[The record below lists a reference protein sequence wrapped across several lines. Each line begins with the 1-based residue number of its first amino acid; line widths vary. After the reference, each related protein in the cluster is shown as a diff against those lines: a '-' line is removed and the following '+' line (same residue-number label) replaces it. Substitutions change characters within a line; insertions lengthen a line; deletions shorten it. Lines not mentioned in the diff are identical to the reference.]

1 MGRFFSVYRHMV
13 NKYKFKESYVSTFLK
28 TIKLKKQYLKELR
41 NKLLLLKFN
50 KENSSKRLSLNAD
63 LKTLKPT
70 ENSFVIMYI
79 VSIVFSKTNTLLHVM
94 DYSGRLK
101 FFYSAGSFNYAGK
114 IKKARSVV
122 FKKFYRVLVSKL
134 KFLKNK
140 PISLHLTNVGPNKFW
155 IVKKLK
161 KRLFIKIVKNF
172 SSYPYNGCRKK
183 KVVRKKF
190 KKKAEEMAER

>member
-1 MGRFFSVYRHMV
+1 MGRFFSVYCHMV
-13 NKYKFKESYVSTFLK
+13 SKFKFKVFYVNNFLK
-28 TIKLKKQYLKELR
+28 AIKLKKQYLKELK

-50 KENSSKRLSLNAD
+50 KENSPKRLRFNANFKVPKD
-63 LKTLKPT
+63 N

-155 IVKKLK
+155 IVKRLK

-190 KKKAEEMAER
+190 KKS

>member
-1 MGRFFSVYRHMV
+1 MV
-13 NKYKFKESYVSTFLK
+13 NKCKFKESYVSAFLK
-28 TIKLKKQYLKELR
+28 VIKLKKQYLKELK

-50 KENSSKRLSLNAD
+50 KESNSKRLCFNTD
-63 LKTLKPT
+63 LQIAKTN
-70 ENSFVIMYI
+70 ENGFVIMYI

-101 FFYSAGSFNYAGK
+101 FFYSAGSFSYVGK
-114 IKKARSVV
+114 SKKARSVV

-134 KFLKNK
+134 KFLRNK
-140 PISLHLTNVGPNKFW
+140 PISLHLTNVGFNKFW

-172 SSYPYNGCRKK
+172 NSYPYNGCRKK

-190 KKKAEEMAER
+190 KKKLKRWLSG